1 MRLVSHVAIGVRD
14 LDKSLE
20 FYRDLLGMT
29 VIRDAI
35 NTPSDMRL
43 YDDTVQST
51 RRREV
56 FLRFGGNENV
66 DNVFLA
72 ISQSDELASNEPLN
86 LGHIGIHHIGF
97 WVKDIPAMA
106 ERLRAADVDVISVSD
121 TTGVGYGE
129 SAEQP
134 MRAMF
139 VKDPD
144 GTILQFDERVEAP
157 DTPRG

>member
-1 MRLVSHVAIGVRD
+1 
-14 LDKSLE
+14 
-20 FYRDLLGMT
+20 MT

-35 NTPSDMRL
+35 NVPSDMRL

-56 FLRFGGNENV
+56 FLRFGGNDDV
-66 DNVFLA
+66 DSVDRVFLA
-72 ISQSDELASNEPLN
+72 VSQSDELAANQPPH
-86 LGHIGIHHIGF
+86 LGHIGIHHVGF
-97 WVKDIPAMA
+97 WVKDIPALA
-106 ERLRAADVDVISVSD
+106 QRLRAAGVDVISVTD

-129 SAEQP
+129 PADQP

-144 GTILQFDERVEAP
+144 GTIIQFDERVDMTDSA
-157 DTPRG
+157 DA